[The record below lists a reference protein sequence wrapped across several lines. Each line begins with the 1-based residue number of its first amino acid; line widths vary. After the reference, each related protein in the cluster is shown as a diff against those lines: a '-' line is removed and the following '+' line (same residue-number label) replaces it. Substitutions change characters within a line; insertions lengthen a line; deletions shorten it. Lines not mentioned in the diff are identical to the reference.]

1 MQYDEFVKAVQQRA
15 DLDDEVEARAAI
27 FATLQTLGERLP
39 KETVYGIAGQLPPE
53 VGTLLQETEQPE
65 HFTLGQFYERVAA
78 RAEVELEDA
87 IPYAQATG
95 SVLRRALPASSFAEL
110 EEELPM
116 EFQRLFD
123 TQGS

>member
-1 MQYDEFVKAVQQRA
+1 MQYDEFVKAVQHRA
-15 DLDDEVEARAAI
+15 ELDNEIEARAAI

-39 KETVYGIAGQLPPE
+39 KETVYAVAGQLPPE
-53 VGTLLQETEQPE
+53 LGTLLQATEQPE

-95 SVLRRALPASSFAEL
+95 IVLRRALPVASFAAIEK
-110 EEELPM
+110 ELPM

-123 TQGS
+123 KQRA